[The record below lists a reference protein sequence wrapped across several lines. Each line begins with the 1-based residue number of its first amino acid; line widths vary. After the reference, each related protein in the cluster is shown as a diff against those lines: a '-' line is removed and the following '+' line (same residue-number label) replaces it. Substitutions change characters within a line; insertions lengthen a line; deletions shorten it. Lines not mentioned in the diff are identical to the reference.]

1 MTLDEVLLFQEDFAD
16 LPIGA
21 ASTFPPTADGE
32 YHVVNRRMGR
42 WTEATFHHSWR
53 NARIANWLVVH
64 EQGRHVMGATQQTP
78 HGPPMLAT
86 GDRFW
91 GDYRLEA
98 DLRPLSFEGACGLVV
113 RYQDCRRY
121 IAVRITRGQIA
132 LIHCDHGKQR
142 YLASRGHVFGVDRY
156 YRLRVECV
164 GPQIAVYVEGDL
176 LLQANE
182 TEFLQGKVG
191 IWATAP
197 ARFGNIRM
205 TTSGEAQAA
214 AEQRAAAWQRQEEQL
229 RQSLPKP
236 KVWKTIT
243 TTGFGTDRNLR
254 FGDLN
259 GDGRPEIVLA
269 QRIELGNGN
278 FPEINCLTAI
288 DLDGNVLWQFGE
300 PSPTFEAATA
310 DLCFQ
315 VYDLDGDGCAE
326 VLFCKDFRIWRL
338 DGRTGNVLS
347 SEPTPISRAA
357 RHEVGWPYERILGD
371 SLHICNLSGSAY
383 PQEILIK
390 DRYNNLWA
398 LDRNLRELWHSAA
411 VTGHFPITY
420 DVDGDGRDEVIN
432 GYTLLDHD
440 GSLLWELPFDDHQDA
455 IGIGPFDPE
464 RPDQLLIAMSI
475 GDEGF
480 LLVTAEGEVLA
491 QHKIGH
497 VQNLCIANL
506 RPESPGMDYLT
517 INYWGHPGI
526 MAVFNCRGDMID
538 TFELLPHSSAITPVN
553 WTGTGQEFAFLSP
566 HPTEGGLID
575 GYGRRV
581 VMFPDD
587 GHPAYCY
594 TSLDLDGDGRDELV
608 TWDTEAIWIYQADAP
623 LPPGRRYR
631 PIRMPLYNESNYMAR
646 VSLPRWEE

>member
-1 MTLDEVLLFQEDFAD
+1 MSLDEVLLIDEDFAE

-21 ASTFPPTADGE
+21 ASTYPHTADGE
-32 YHVVNRRMGR
+32 YHVVNRRLGR

-53 NARIANWLVVH
+53 SARIANWLVVSD
-64 EQGRHVMGATQQTP
+64 QGRHVICATQQTE
-78 HGPPMLAT
+78 HGPPMLAA

-91 GDYRLEA
+91 GDYRLEVE
-98 DLRPLSFEGACGLVV
+98 LRPLSFEGACGVIV

-121 IAVRITRGQIA
+121 LAVQVTRGQVA
-132 LIHCDHGKQR
+132 LLHCDHGRER
-142 YLASRGHVFGVDRY
+142 YLASCGCVFGVDRY
-156 YRLRVECV
+156 YRLRVDCA
-164 GPQIAVYVEGDL
+164 GAQITVYVDDAPM
-176 LLQANE
+176 LQAEE
-182 TEFLQGKVG
+182 TEFMQGK
-191 IWATAP
+191 IALWASTP
-197 ARFGNIRM
+197 ARFATVRL
-205 TTSGEAQAA
+205 TTSQAAQAA
-214 AEQRAAAWQRQEEQL
+214 AEARALAWTHQEEAL
-229 RQSLPKP
+229 RAPLPKP
-236 KVWKTIT
+236 KLWKQIATA
-243 TTGFGTDRNLR
+243 GFGTDRNLR
-254 FGDLN
+254 FGDLD
-259 GDGRPEIVLA
+259 GDGRLEIVLA

-278 FPEINCLTAI
+278 FPEINCLSAV
-288 DLDGNVLWQFGE
+288 DLDGRLLWQFGE
-300 PSPTFEAATA
+300 PSPTFEPATA

-315 VYDLDGDGCAE
+315 VYDLDGDGRAE
-326 VLFCKDFRIWRL
+326 VLLCKDFRIWRL
-338 DGRTGNVLS
+338 DGRTGKVLHS
-347 SEPTPISRAA
+347 AATPFSRAA

-371 SLHICNLSGSAY
+371 SLHICNLSGGQR
-383 PQEILIK
+383 PQELLIK

-398 LDRNLRELWHSAA
+398 LDSQFRELWHSRA

-455 IGIGPFDPE
+455 IGIGRFDPE
-464 RPDQLLIAMSI
+464 HPDRLLIAMSI

-480 LLVTAEGEVLA
+480 LLVTAQGEVLA

-506 RPESPGMDYLT
+506 RPELPGLEYLT

-526 MAVFNCRGDMID
+526 MAVFNCRGEMVD

-553 WTGTGQEFAFLSP
+553 WTGTGQEFALLSP
-566 HPTEGGLID
+566 HPSEGGLVD

-587 GHPAYCY
+587 GHPCYCY

-623 LPPGRRYR
+623 LPAGRRYR
-631 PIRMPLYNESNYMAR
+631 PLRMPLYNESNYMAR
-646 VSLPRWEE
+646 ISLPNWEG